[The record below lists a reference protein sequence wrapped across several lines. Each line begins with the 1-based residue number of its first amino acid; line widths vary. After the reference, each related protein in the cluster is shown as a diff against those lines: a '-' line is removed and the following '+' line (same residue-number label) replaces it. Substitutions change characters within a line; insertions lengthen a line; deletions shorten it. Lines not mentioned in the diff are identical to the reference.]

1 MPALLPP
8 SLLAQYTVLPPLVNT
23 STSTAWAMSP
33 ADLNNIAALAAVL
46 AMSASKLMVPP
57 NKLIGPVILNGEL
70 TVRVAVLPSRPK
82 VKPVRALPKLYA
94 FVDKVLPKLPA
105 AAG

>member
-33 ADLNNIAALAAVL
+33 ADLNSIEALAAVL
-46 AMSASKLMVPP
+46 VMSAFKLIVPP
-57 NKLIGPVILNGEL
+57 
-70 TVRVAVLPSRPK
+70 
-82 VKPVRALPKLYA
+82 
-94 FVDKVLPKLPA
+94 
-105 AAG
+105 